1 MNYIVRVESRYNGG
15 RHWRVYDLSSRRI
28 VEAQVWRA
36 FPDSVSVVAQPVVE
50 NSPVL
55 WLFDIMPAKDER
67 S

>member
-1 MNYIVRVESRYNGG
+1 MNYVVRIESRYNGV
-15 RHWRVYDLSSRRI
+15 RHWRVYALSSRRE
-28 VEAQVWRA
+28 VEARVWRA
-36 FPDSVSVVAQPVVE
+36 FPDSVYVEARPIVE